1 MAALTFLAPANSV
14 VHEIPFKPS
23 PPWPSCLSPCVR
35 QRTGRSF
42 AGPTARGTPTKKGI
56 PIHWAEDEN
65 ITWKT
70 AVPGQGWSSPVI
82 AGKQVWMT
90 SAGAEG
96 KSLHAVCIDKNRWQI
111 AAQCRGFDAG
121 GGWPAPSVEW
131 LRLPDAGAGRRARV
145 RPLRP
150 ARHRV
155 PGHGRRHPLEKH
167 RVRLQRD
174 SGGSQLADPPS
185 RPVDSHLRRHRQPI
199 HRSAR
204 QADGEGQVEAAA
216 GAPRGRRQEAVHRKN
231 GLLHAACSAHRR
243 FPQLVCSGADHV
255 AAYDLTTG
263 SELWWMP
270 YNGFSIVGRPS
281 YGNGLFYV
289 VGSIRQDHFCVYAV
303 RPGKG
308 RLRDDQVVWQRSISI
323 PHVSSPILVGRE
335 LFVVHDGGV
344 ASCVDALTG
353 REHWRERLGG
363 NHDASPVEIRGRIYF
378 CNREGKTTIVA
389 ASDKFEVLAINQLK
403 GNFKASPAI
412 ADGALFLRSDTHLYR
427 IEKSGD
433 QSL

>member
-1 MAALTFLAPANSV
+1 MKSSSFHLNFTSLAFLLAV
-14 VHEIPFKPS
+14 VYS
-23 PPWPSCLSPCVR
+23 TADWPQFR
-35 QRTGRSF
+35 
-42 AGPTARGTPTKKGI
+42 GPDGQGHSDQKGI
-56 PIHWAEDEN
+56 PIHWEEGKN

-82 AGKQVWMT
+82 AGNQVWMT
-90 SAGAEG
+90 SADAEG
-96 KSLHAVCIDKNRWQI
+96 KSLHAVCIDKTSGKLLHNVEVLTPGDAGPRHRLNGYASPTPVLDGERVYVHFGPRGTVCLDTAGGILWKNTEFDYNVIQGGASSPILHGDLLILTCDGIDKQFI
-111 AAQCRGFDAG
+111 AALDKRTGKVKWKQ
-121 GGWPAPSVEW
+121 P
-131 LRLPDAGAGRRARV
+131 RA
-145 RPLRP
+145 
-150 ARHRV
+150 
-155 PGHGRRHPLEKH
+155 
-167 RVRLQRD
+167 
-174 SGGSQLADPPS
+174 
-185 RPVDSHLRRHRQPI
+185 HL
-199 HRSAR
+199 
-204 QADGEGQVEAAA
+204 EAAA
-216 GAPRGRRQEAVHRKN
+216 KKRSIAKMAYSTPLVQRIDG
-231 GLLHAACSAHRR
+231 

-323 PHVSSPILVGRE
+323 PHVPSPLLVGRE